1 MDEVRSLTHAYSQ
14 APWRKQVQVLVIFLL
29 VVVFSALIASV
40 YLYVKSQAVA
50 AGVEAQ
56 TLHIEINET
65 KLAVEDYESQLANLI
80 SEKVMAERAEA
91 LGYHPVEPDQI
102 KYIRVPG
109 YTPRQP
115 EVMVP
120 PPVQSRTSK
129 TELSPAYSESL
140 LDWLSKNILAPSGWF
155 NEVEP

>member
-1 MDEVRSLTHAYSQ
+1 MDEVRSLTHAYPQ

-29 VVVFSALIASV
+29 VIVFSALIASV

-56 TLHIEINET
+56 TLHSKINDT
-65 KLAVEDYESQLANLI
+65 RLAIEDYESQLANLT
-80 SEKVMAERAEA
+80 SEKVMAERADA
-91 LGYHPVEPDQI
+91 MGYHPVDADHI
-102 KYIRVPG
+102 KYIQVDG
-109 YTPRQP
+109 YSPRQP
-115 EVMVP
+115 EVMVAP
-120 PPVQSRTSK
+120 QVQSRTTK

-140 LDWLSKNILAPSGWF
+140 LDWLTKNILAPSGWF